1 MSRIV
6 ECINCRREVE
16 RNQLA
21 HEDDGLFLCR
31 DCAKDLRAMKS
42 PLRQCPNEGATME
55 RMLAYRFLSLDK
67 CPECGGVWTD
77 RAEHEVLQKIDEAV
91 RNKSI
96 GEAWIRG
103 KLGV

>member
-1 MSRIV
+1 MV
-6 ECINCRREVE
+6 ECISCEQAVD
-16 RNQLA
+16 RNELA
-21 HEDDGLFLCR
+21 HDEDGLFLCLN
-31 DCAKDLRAMKS
+31 CVKDLRPMKS
-42 PLRQCPNEGATME
+42 PARQCPNEGATME

-77 RAEHEVLQKIDEAV
+77 GKEHELLQKIDEAV